1 VNTEA
6 HANGREP
13 VLELRALSKSFGGLR
28 AVRDVT
34 LKIMPGDRKAIIGP
48 NGAGKTTLFNLITGI
63 FPATSG
69 QVVLFGQDV
78 TRWPSHR
85 RTALGMART
94 FQITSLFP
102 KLTVLDNVLLA
113 IQGLRRSKFVMW
125 RFLSSYRDFYDRAH
139 GLLERA
145 RFLDR
150 KDTEVRYLSHGE
162 QRQLEIILGLASDPK
177 ILLLDE
183 PAAGLSSGESSE
195 MIRFL
200 AHLDRNLAILLIEH
214 DMDVVFDVAEHISV
228 LHFGE
233 ILEAGA
239 ALLGRNGV
247 GKTTLVNSIV
257 GFNRPRR
264 GKVLFKGTDI
274 TEVSSFETVRSGMG
288 LVPQGRRVFPTLSVE
303 ENLMVAERSV
313 DRRGWNMERVYA
325 LFPRLR
331 ERRSQRAR
339 TLSGGEQQMLAIG
352 RGLMTNPDCLIMDEP
367 SEGLAPIIIQGLWQ
381 AIARLKEEGHSILLV
396 EQNASL
402 ALQLV
407 DYVHVMSKGQVVYS
421 ARPEELRANDEI
433 KSRYLGI

>member
-1 VNTEA
+1 MNTDA
-6 HANGREP
+6 HATGGEP

-34 LKIMPGDRKAIIGP
+34 FKIMPGDRKAIIGP

-69 QVVLFGQDV
+69 QVMLFGQDV
-78 TRWPSHR
+78 TKWPSHR

-125 RFLSSYRDFYDRAH
+125 RFLSSYRDFYDRAY

-233 ILEAGA
+233 VLEAGA
-239 ALLGRNGV
+239 
-247 GKTTLVNSIV
+247 
-257 GFNRPRR
+257 
-264 GKVLFKGTDI
+264 
-274 TEVSSFETVRSGMG
+274 
-288 LVPQGRRVFPTLSVE
+288 
-303 ENLMVAERSV
+303 
-313 DRRGWNMERVYA
+313 
-325 LFPRLR
+325 R
-331 ERRSQRAR
+331 EQIRRS
-339 TLSGGEQQMLAIG
+339 EKVQQI
-352 RGLMTNPDCLIMDEP
+352 
-367 SEGLAPIIIQGLWQ
+367 
-381 AIARLKEEGHSILLV
+381 
-396 EQNASL
+396 
-402 ALQLV
+402 
-407 DYVHVMSKGQVVYS
+407 
-421 ARPEELRANDEI
+421 
-433 KSRYLGI
+433 YLGTA